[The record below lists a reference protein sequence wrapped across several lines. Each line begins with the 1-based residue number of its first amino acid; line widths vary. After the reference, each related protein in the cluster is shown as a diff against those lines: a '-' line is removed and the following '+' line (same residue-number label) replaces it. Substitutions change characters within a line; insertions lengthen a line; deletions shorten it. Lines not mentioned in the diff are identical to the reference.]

1 MHIWDQIPP
10 HEKRD
15 LLIAWL
21 ALSAAFAIAITR
33 NYQSDY
39 NIISLDPVL
48 LTQFFVISLVTA
60 GIAFIIHEMAHKFT
74 AMKYGFWAEFQMN
87 SMMLVV
93 AVAMAALAGIVF
105 AAPGATMIYGNYISR
120 EQNGKISLAG
130 PVSNLILIIPFA
142 ALIFFGHSSEVGI
155 LATIG
160 LVGVKVNAMIAAFN
174 LLPVGPLD
182 GAKILSWNP
191 AVFAGTILIAFG
203 ILFGSLT
210 GFF

>member
-1 MHIWDQIPP
+1 MHIWEKIPP
-10 HEKRD
+10 HERRD
-15 LLIAWL
+15 LLVAWL
-21 ALSAAFAIAITR
+21 ALSAAFTLSMVWGQR
-33 NYQSDY
+33 
-39 NIISLDPVL
+39 LDPFIIG
-48 LTQFFVISLVTA
+48 QFFIISLVTA
-60 GIAFIIHEMAHKFT
+60 GIAFIVHEMAHKFT
-74 AMKYGFWAEFQMN
+74 AMKYGYWAEFQMN

-120 EQNGKISLAG
+120 EENGKISLAG
-130 PVSNLILIIPFA
+130 PVSNLILLIPFV
-142 ALIFFGHSSEVGI
+142 ALIVIGQSAGSAL
-155 LATIG
+155 LAIIG

-191 AVFAGTILIAFG
+191 VIFAGVALIAFG
-203 ILFGSLT
+203 ILFGSLS

>member
-1 MHIWDQIPP
+1 
-10 HEKRD
+10 
-15 LLIAWL
+15 
-21 ALSAAFAIAITR
+21 
-33 NYQSDY
+33 
-39 NIISLDPVL
+39 
-48 LTQFFVISLVTA
+48 

-74 AMKYGFWAEFQMN
+74 AMKYGYWAEFQMN

-93 AVAMAALAGIVF
+93 AVAMAALAGVVF
-105 AAPGATMIYGNYISR
+105 AAPGATVIYGNSISR
-120 EQNGKISLAG
+120 EENGKISLAG

-142 ALIFFGHSSEVGI
+142 AMIFIGHSAGSGL
-155 LATIG
+155 LAIVG

-191 AVFAGTILIAFG
+191 AVFIGVALVAFG